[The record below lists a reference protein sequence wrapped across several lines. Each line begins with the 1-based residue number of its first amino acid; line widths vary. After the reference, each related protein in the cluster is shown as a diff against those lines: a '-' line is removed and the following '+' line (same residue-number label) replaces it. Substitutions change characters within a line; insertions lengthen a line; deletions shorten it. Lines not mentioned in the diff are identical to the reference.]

1 MSSILNRAHLI
12 NRQIFDPANQQHI
25 DSLRHYLRT
34 GNWGDIQF
42 YEEVP
47 FVEVPATVLTKYAEY
62 MLGVTRET
70 QQEREQRQSQ
80 NLKLIRIK

>member
-1 MSSILNRAHLI
+1 MSSILNRAHLV
-12 NRQIFDPANQQHI
+12 NRQIFDPANEQHV

-47 FVEVPATVLTKYAEY
+47 FVEVPATVLTKYAQH
-62 MLGVTRET
+62 MLSVTRET

-80 NLKLIRIK
+80 NPKLIRIK